1 MGCVQSRELGARTL
15 PPGVYPA
22 GRLQWRSTCWGWFCS
37 PGGGGGGGVVGGWK
51 ILQNLINVRGLLGVP
66 VGSSFQRCGGTD
78 GLCPKLRAQ
87 CACASPSKVYPAG
100 KLQ

>member
-1 MGCVQSRELGARTL
+1 MSRVESSVRAPC
-15 PPGVYPA
+15 PPGFILLGGFSGA
-22 GRLQWRSTCWGWFCS
+22 LLA
-37 PGGGGGGGVVGGWK
+37 GGGFAVLGGEGGAV
-51 ILQNLINVRGLLGVP
+51 LGVP

-87 CACASPSKVYPAG
+87 CAGGSPSKVYPAG

>member
-1 MGCVQSRELGARTL
+1 MAFYLL
-15 PPGVYPA
+15 
-22 GRLQWRSTCWGWFCS
+22 
-37 PGGGGGGGVVGGWK
+37 GVVLQSWGGEGG
-51 ILQNLINVRGLLGVP
+51 GLLGVP

>member
-1 MGCVQSRELGARTL
+1 MSRVESSVRAPC
-15 PPGVYPA
+15 PPGFILLGGFSGVLLA
-22 GRLQWRSTCWGWFCS
+22 
-37 PGGGGGGGVVGGWK
+37 GGGFAVLGG
-51 ILQNLINVRGLLGVP
+51 RGVP

>member
-1 MGCVQSRELGARTL
+1 MSRVESSVHAPC
-15 PPGVYPA
+15 PPGFILLGGFSGA
-22 GRLQWRSTCWGWFCS
+22 LLA
-37 PGGGGGGGVVGGWK
+37 GGGFAVLEGGGV
-51 ILQNLINVRGLLGVP
+51 LGVP

-87 CACASPSKVYPAG
+87 CTCGSPSKVYPAG

>member
-1 MGCVQSRELGARTL
+1 MGCVQSRELGAHTL
-15 PPGVYPA
+15 PSGVYPA
-22 GRLQWRSTCWGWFCS
+22 GGLQWRSTCWGRFCS
-37 PGGGGGGGVVGGWK
+37 PGGGGV
-51 ILQNLINVRGLLGVP
+51 LGVP

-87 CACASPSKVYPAG
+87 CAWSSPSKVYPAG

>member
-37 PGGGGGGGVVGGWK
+37 PRGEGGG
-51 ILQNLINVRGLLGVP
+51 GLLGVP